1 MSSVPTSTVET
12 PSTLLVATPDLAE
25 APVVNIT
32 SANMLVWGKRS
43 ALAII
48 DQALTSGSNFAVNL
62 LLARWLTGEVYG
74 AFAVVFTGYLFAAGF
89 HTVLLL
95 EPLSVM
101 GPSRH
106 SDRLPSY
113 FRSQIML
120 HGLLTGLLSLA
131 ALFAGLILRMFVP
144 GSHLIP
150 AILGVAIA
158 LPFLLLLWLTRRMC
172 YVMQRPSVAVIG
184 SSSYIAFVLVGMLV
198 LAHFSKIGPFSAFA
212 VMGLGSILGSCLLF
226 RGLGLLQPDLLAH
239 SGISWRLALNENWNY
254 GRWLVGSTIL
264 YYILTQTQM
273 LLVAAWVGL
282 AAAGTLRA
290 MQLPAFLMLQVDM
303 ATGLLFLPA
312 FSRDFG
318 RGHILRMR
326 HKAKLVS
333 LGLTVTSVCFAIFLE
348 LFAKSVEHT
357 LFGGKY
363 SDYAWL
369 MPVIAL
375 IPAANAVST
384 GYSMA
389 LRASQKPHF
398 DLISNAVVAPIALLS
413 ACLFIYW
420 WGIVGAVASMLLSF
434 VLLSSMS
441 YLCFYVLSVRNERS
455 AYSSPVFENIVP
467 RRKHSPATC
476 EGNINGN

>member
-1 MSSVPTSTVET
+1 
-12 PSTLLVATPDLAE
+12 
-25 APVVNIT
+25 VVNIT
-32 SANMLVWGKRS
+32 SANVFVWGKRS
-43 ALAII
+43 ALAIV
-48 DQALTSGSNFAVNL
+48 DQALTSGSNFVVNL
-62 LLARWLTGEVYG
+62 LLARWLTGDTYG
-74 AFAVVFTGYLFAAGF
+74 AFAVVFAAYLFAAGF

-106 SDRLPSY
+106 STGLTPY
-113 FRSQIML
+113 FRSQFVL
-120 HGLLTGLLSLA
+120 HGLLTGILSLV
-131 ALFAGLILRMFVP
+131 ALIAGLILRKFVP

-150 AILGVAIA
+150 AVLGLAVA

-184 SSSYIAFVLVGMLV
+184 SSSYIAFVVVGMLM
-198 LAHFSKIGPFSAFA
+198 LAHFGEIGPFSAFI
-212 VMGLGSILGSCLLF
+212 VMGLGSILGSYLLVHS
-226 RGLGLLQPDLLAH
+226 LGLLQTGSAANV
-239 SGISWRLALNENWNY
+239 GMSWRVALTENWNY
-254 GRWLVGSTIL
+254 GRWLVGSTVL

-290 MQLPAFLMLQVDM
+290 MQLPAYVMLQVDM

-318 RGHILRMR
+318 QGKILRMR

-348 LFAKSVEHT
+348 IFAKPVEHI

-363 SDYAWL
+363 SAYAWL
-369 MPVIAL
+369 LPVIAL
-375 IPAANAVST
+375 IPAANAFST

-398 DLISNAVVAPIALLS
+398 DLLSNAVVAPIAFIS
-413 ACLFIYW
+413 AGLFIYW
-420 WGIVGAVASMLLSF
+420 WGLAGAVASMLLSF
-434 VLLSSMS
+434 VLLSLMT
-441 YLCFYVLSVRNERS
+441 YICFYVLSVRKEPGVHS
-455 AYSSPVFENIVP
+455 LPVLEDIIRVP
-467 RRKHSPATC
+467 GNNRTAL
-476 EGNINGN
+476 EGNSDGN